1 MSRKVKK
8 LSDGS
13 EEQTVQVSAKPK
25 KAPKKPTQFKV
36 GKWNPETELLT
47 KEHEIEHFGKS
58 ESAIFTC
65 CLRCNNRN
73 VIRAI
78 ENNNLRLFRT
88 LVYDQQNIPSLTDKW
103 SAETE
108 NLEPLRMI
116 LDRKNTEM
124 LEVLFKIPQRNAA
137 DIHQRNI
144 NLNEFYST
152 DRVKVKPYLLNRVD
166 TGNVSYK
173 AYGAAVRRVEQT
185 RGNRQGNQ
193 AFYFDPMPASV
204 PALEQTPWELKKL
217 TPDFAKA
224 YGLLTG
230 NS

>member
-1 MSRKVKK
+1 
-8 LSDGS
+8 
-13 EEQTVQVSAKPK
+13 
-25 KAPKKPTQFKV
+25 
-36 GKWNPETELLT
+36 
-47 KEHEIEHFGKS
+47 
-58 ESAIFTC
+58 
-65 CLRCNNRN
+65 
-73 VIRAI
+73 
-78 ENNNLRLFRT
+78 
-88 LVYDQQNIPSLTDKW
+88 
-103 SAETE
+103 
-108 NLEPLRMI
+108 
-116 LDRKNTEM
+116 
-124 LEVLFKIPQRNAA
+124 
-137 DIHQRNI
+137 
-144 NLNEFYST
+144 
-152 DRVKVKPYLLNRVD
+152 LLNRVD